1 VTDLNLVEMKQY
13 QLTSNAFTG
22 FVDLYFNELGLLVEF
37 SLKSAELSEKQQV
50 WILKNMPRELAE
62 INRVIA
68 DSKTAKLTEIKLE
81 ITFEMFWQKYD
92 DKQVSSKKKAAAK
105 WNKMTKTDQLKA
117 FNFINTYFNNISGGT
132 RKKYAETY
140 LNAELWNN

>member
-1 VTDLNLVEMKQY
+1 MNQY
-13 QLTSNAFTG
+13 QLTSDAFSG

-50 WILKNMPRELAE
+50 WILQKMPRELQELQQIVKDAP
-62 INRVIA
+62 NL
-68 DSKTAKLTEIKLE
+68 KLTEIKLE
-81 ITFEMFWQKYD
+81 ITFDMFWNRYD
-92 DKQVSSKKKAAAK
+92 DKQLSSRKKTMAK
-105 WNKMTKTDQLKA
+105 WIKMTKTDQLKA
-117 FNFINTYFNNISGGT
+117 YNFINTYFNNISGGT